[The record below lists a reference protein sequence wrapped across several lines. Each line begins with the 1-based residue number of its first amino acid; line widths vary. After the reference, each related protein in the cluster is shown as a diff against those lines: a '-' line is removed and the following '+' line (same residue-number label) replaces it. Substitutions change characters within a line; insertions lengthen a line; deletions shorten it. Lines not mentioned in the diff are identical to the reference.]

1 VVNVKELREAP
12 LLSGLTDEQL
22 KGVAQRAV
30 RLRLQEG
37 QFLFC
42 QGDPADRFYLVLAGR
57 MRLFRL
63 SPDGAEKVIEIVG
76 PGETFAEALM
86 FLDAPRYPVC
96 AGALGQVELIGIDA
110 ADFAQML
117 RGSIDTCFIL
127 LGKLSQR
134 LRGLLREIDNLTLHT
149 ATSRLAR
156 YLLAKRPAGG
166 RELNL
171 EARKGVIASRLSIK
185 PETFSRIEKE
195 LTKQGVIAVKGQ
207 RVTFLDLDALELIA
221 ALGDSE
227 ELTPL
232 PCMTPFWL

>member
-1 VVNVKELREAP
+1 MVTVKELREAP

-156 YLLAKRPAGG
+156 YLLA
-166 RELNL
+166 LNL

-207 RVTFLDLDALELIA
+207 RVTFLDLDALERIA
-221 ALGDSE
+221 ALRDSE

>member
-1 VVNVKELREAP
+1 MVNVKELREAP

-96 AGALGQVELIGIDA
+96 AGSLGQVELIGIDA

-149 ATSRLAR
+149 ATSRLAC

-195 LTKQGVIAVKGQ
+195 LTKQGIIAVKGQ

>member
-1 VVNVKELREAP
+1 MIKDLREAP

-30 RLRLQEG
+30 RMRLREG

-63 SPDGAEKVIEIVG
+63 SPDGGEKVIEIVG

-96 AGALGQVELIGIDA
+96 AAALGQVELIGIDA

-149 ATSRLAR
+149 AISRLAR
-156 YLLAKRPAGG
+156 YLLAKRPAGE
-166 RELNL
+166 REMNL

-207 RVTFLDLDALELIA
+207 RVTFLDLDALERIA
-221 ALGDSE
+221 ALRDSE